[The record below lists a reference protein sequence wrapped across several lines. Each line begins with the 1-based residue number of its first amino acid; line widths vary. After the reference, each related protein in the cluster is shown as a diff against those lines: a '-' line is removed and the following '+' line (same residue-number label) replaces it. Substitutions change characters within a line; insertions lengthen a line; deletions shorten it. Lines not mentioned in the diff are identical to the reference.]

1 MPDDDPSLD
10 AALAALARV
19 EPPGLDDDDRW
30 AKRVASRV
38 STFSPPSRRELDPF
52 LAPPFPDDHQD
63 FDRGLTDA
71 DDHGHADHAAAAA
84 DYGDARGWEGSMSED
99 ESTSRPPSSLAGLSG
114 LTRSGPAPSATDAM
128 EGAAKGDDSGLID
141 LRAMNSQPEPEPVAP
156 AAAAA
161 PVSAEKP
168 AAVSLSKTAPEAPSS
183 ISASKIAIASTASAN
198 APAAVPPSST
208 TATSASASAA
218 TPRAQQKKGGAGLFI
233 ALGGLAA
240 AAAAAAFFVI
250 GPGAKKDEASTAS
263 APAAA
268 QQEEKKKADDDKVA
282 VAEKPAA
289 TAPEPQASAAAPVED
304 PAAAPTVAAKPGAPP
319 TGGAGSKTALTAP
332 DPKAGAAAKPTASA
346 APTATEA
353 PKSAGTGSLD
363 EVLGIGKDQPTK
375 KAEPTDNLPD
385 KPDSMDVR
393 SAINS
398 KLSAANACVK
408 GLEGPSN
415 ASVTFGPSGA
425 VSGVVITSG
434 PAKGT
439 GAESCVKNAFSSA
452 KVPPSKKGASGSATL
467 MP

>member
-1 MPDDDPSLD
+1 MRDDDPSLD
-10 AALAALARV
+10 SALAALAGI
-19 EPPGLDDDDRW
+19 EPPGLEDNDRW

-38 STFSPPSRRELDPF
+38 STFAPTSRRELDPF

-63 FDRGLTDA
+63 FDAGITDA
-71 DDHGHADHAAAAA
+71 DDHGHVDHAAAAA
-84 DYGDARGWEGSMSED
+84 DYGDARGWEGSMSDD
-99 ESTSRPPSSLAGLSG
+99 ELTSRPPTSLAGLSG
-114 LTRSGPAPSATDAM
+114 LTRSGPVSASEPL

-156 AAAAA
+156 VAAAAA
-161 PVSAEKP
+161 PV
-168 AAVSLSKTAPEAPSS
+168 AAKTADIATLSKTAPDAPSA
-183 ISASKIAIASTASAN
+183 ISASKIAVASTASAN
-198 APAAVPPSST
+198 VVPPSST
-208 TATSASASAA
+208 VGTAASASAA
-218 TPRAQQKKGGAGLFI
+218 APRAAEKKGGAVIWI

-240 AAAAAAFFVI
+240 AAAAAFFVV
-250 GPGAKKDEASTAS
+250 GPMAKKDESTAS

-268 QQEEKKKADDDKVA
+268 QPETKKADDEKVA
-282 VAEKPAA
+282 VTEKPAA
-289 TAPEPQASAAAPVED
+289 PTPPEPQASAAAPVEE
-304 PAAAPTVAAKPGAPP
+304 PAPTSTAVAAKPGAAPP
-319 TGGAGSKTALTAP
+319 TGAGGSKTAIAAP
-332 DPKAGAAAKPTASA
+332 DPKAGAATKPTASA
-346 APTATEA
+346 APTAEA

-363 EVLGIGKDQPTK
+363 EVLGIGKDQPVK
-375 KAEPTDNLPD
+375 KADPTDNLPD

-425 VSGVVITSG
+425 VSGVVVTSG